1 VSGCR
6 SDVRHRLSCLR
17 VQLTLYNAL
26 RGTGPHLGLRGLSGL
41 GSAITSLTRS
51 FSSAARLDH
60 PSGDLAVPLP
70 SAAQCRCC
78 GDTVRARRLQP
89 LHRDWARAR
98 HICTGTGPAPPT
110 SADRPILAPDSTAL
124 SSALRCT
131 IDTAGRARAAAG
143 EGDSLHCRTAAH
155 APRPVGISMRE
166 STADRIESIRQ

>member
-1 VSGCR
+1 MNAQVHRRMSVAAGLPVRLQRGVGRCSVCYAVLLRSSHSAAGGPLALSLTKSVGR

-17 VQLTLYNAL
+17 VQLALYNAL

-78 GDTVRARRLQP
+78 GDTPAAVQP
-89 LHRDWARAR
+89 AYH
-98 HICTGTGPAPPT
+98 GTGSPPAT
-110 SADRPILAPDSTAL
+110 SAPGLGPHHPHLQIDRSESPTAQ
-124 SSALRCT
+124 R
-131 IDTAGRARAAAG
+131 
-143 EGDSLHCRTAAH
+143 
-155 APRPVGISMRE
+155 
-166 STADRIESIRQ
+166 